1 MSIEFNQ
8 EGLSTKEV
16 IDRIERGERNVPIK
30 PLTRSYNKIFKDNIC
45 TLFNLINIIIA
56 TLIIYTGSYKN
67 LLFLGVLISNVSIGI
82 FQEVR
87 AKKSIDKL
95 SLLNQSKITVIRDNQ
110 KSKINQHD
118 LVKDDLMV
126 INRGSQI
133 CADGVVVK
141 TDGIEVDESQL
152 TGESDPILKTVDS
165 KVMSGS
171 YVISGMAYV
180 KVVNVGEESYASKIA
195 MEAKKEKD
203 INSQLIKTLKQI
215 IKGLAFF
222 IVPIGIAL
230 FLSKST
236 SGINTNEVILG
247 VSAAMIGM
255 IPEGLILITSIAL
268 AVEVINLSKKK
279 VLVKTM
285 GSIENLARVDLLCLD
300 KTGTITDGNIKL
312 VDIITCEDFEI
323 DKLKEGISTL
333 VENLEENA
341 TSKALKVELPSPK
354 SWKPINRVQFSSDR
368 KWSGVTF
375 EKEGSYIM
383 GAPEFVFEKI
393 SPSIQSIID
402 ESTNKGERVLV
413 FAHSNDSIVDNEL
426 PKDRKLIGI
435 SIMEDTIRPE
445 AANTLNYFKKQGVA
459 IKIISGDNPKTVSQI
474 AKRAGVDNSDKYIDM
489 SSISGNDDLKN
500 YTSKYEIFGRVSP
513 EQKKELVKIFK
524 DEGHTVGMTGDGV
537 NDILAL
543 KESDCSIVMAEGSD
557 AAKGVSDFVLLDSNF
572 DSMIGVVMG
581 GRRVVNNIQQV
592 ASQYLM
598 KTVYSIIL
606 AIIFIFMKGSYP
618 FHPIQ
623 LMPITSLGVGIP
635 SFFLAFRPNYSQIKE
650 NLLLNI
656 SIPALTS
663 GICAVFYIMIISV
676 VGNMLNFNES
686 VISTLCVLLTGSVCF
701 TSLWHISK
709 PIDKKVGFMI
719 ITLVTIF
726 VLTIILFRNI
736 FSFVN
741 IINLKMMILYIP
753 LILSVIPIYKFI
765 RKIVTYIVMKY
776 VKYKSKMKQ
785 NKKS

>member
-16 IDRIERGERNVPIK
+16 IDRVQRGEKNLPIK
-30 PLTRSYNKIFKDNIC
+30 PLTRSYKKIFKDNIC
-45 TLFNLINIIIA
+45 TLFNLINIVIAIFIIH
-56 TLIIYTGSYKN
+56 TGSYKN
-67 LLFLGVLISNVSIGI
+67 LLFLGVIISNVSIGI

-95 SLLNQSKITVIRDNQ
+95 SLLNQSKITVIRDNK
-110 KSKINQHD
+110 KSKIDQHE
-118 LVKDDLMV
+118 LVKDDLML
-126 INRGSQI
+126 ISRGSQI

-141 TDGIEVDESQL
+141 TSGLEVDESQL
-152 TGESDPILKTVDS
+152 TGESDAILKVVSS

-171 YVISGMAYV
+171 YVISGSAYV
-180 KVVNVGEESYASKIA
+180 KVINVGEESYASKIVI
-195 MEAKKEKD
+195 EAKKEKD
-203 INSQLIKTLKQI
+203 INSQLIKALKRI

-230 FLSKST
+230 FLSKSA
-236 SGINTNEVILG
+236 SGVDKNDVILG

-255 IPEGLILITSIAL
+255 IPEGLILITSITL
-268 AVEVINLSKKK
+268 AVEVINLSRKK

-312 VDIITCEDFEI
+312 VDIITCEDFEME
-323 DKLKEGISTL
+323 KLKEGISTL

-341 TSKALKVELPSPK
+341 TSKALKVALPSPK
-354 SWKPINRVQFSSDR
+354 TWKTIKTVQFSSAR
-368 KWSGVTF
+368 KWSGVSF

-383 GAPEFVFEKI
+383 GAPEFILKKI
-393 SPSIQSIID
+393 DHNIQSIIN
-402 ESTNKGERVLV
+402 ESTDKGERVLA
-413 FAHSNDSIVDNEL
+413 FAHSNETIIDNEL
-426 PKDRKLIGI
+426 PKDIKLIGL
-435 SIMEDTIRPE
+435 SMMEDTIRSE
-445 AANTLNYFKKQGVA
+445 AAHTLKYFKKQGVA

-489 SSISGNDDLKN
+489 STVCEEDDLRN

-513 EQKKELVKIFK
+513 EQKSKLIKAFK

-606 AIIFIFMKGSYP
+606 AVIFIFISGSYP

-656 SIPALTS
+656 SIPAFTS
-663 GICAVFYIMIISV
+663 GICAVIYILLILIL
-676 VGNMLNFNES
+676 GNIFNFSEAM
-686 VISTLCVLLTGSVCF
+686 ISTLCVLLTGAVCF
-701 TSLWHISK
+701 TSLWRISR
-709 PIDKKVGFMI
+709 PIDKKVGAMLVTLMI
-719 ITLVTIF
+719 IFI
-726 VLTIILFRNI
+726 LTIVIFKDI

-741 IINLKMMILYIP
+741 IMSLNMMILYVP
-753 LILSVIPIYKFI
+753 LILTVIPVYNYI
-765 RKIVTYIVMKY
+765 RKIINYAAKKYI
-776 VKYKSKMKQ
+776 KYKEIKD
-785 NKKS
+785 KKFR